1 MNQLKAE
8 TQRLNKLRDGI
19 QRKLRDTENHKLEVE
34 QQRETLRNQ
43 VLAIERGSRM
53 SFGFFAVVVV
63 LVAVIYPSGSTCMGT
78 WEGRFPKQT
87 RNSNRHE

>member
-19 QRKLRDTENHKLEVE
+19 QRKLRDVDNHKLEVE

-43 VLAIERGSRM
+43 VLAMERGRM
-53 SFGFFAVVVV
+53 SFRFFAVIV
-63 LVAVIYPSGSTCMGT
+63 LL
-78 WEGRFPKQT
+78 
-87 RNSNRHE
+87 